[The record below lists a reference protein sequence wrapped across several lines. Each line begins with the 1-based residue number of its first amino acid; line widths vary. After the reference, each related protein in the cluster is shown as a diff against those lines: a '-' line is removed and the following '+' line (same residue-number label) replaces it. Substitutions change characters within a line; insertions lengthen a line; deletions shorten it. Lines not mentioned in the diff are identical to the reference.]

1 MACGMSH
8 IILRLLYGV
17 SLLILATFASA
28 TCLINAENSAPTSM
42 VVALKE
48 GEQRISLSC
57 NVSSPHVLYFP
68 RNYLSYNQ
76 LYDSEMRKVPKLT
89 GAFESYAIDSAHK
102 LLFLDIRSQVERPI
116 TLNIVALQDFQKL
129 ASIHTFTLSLFIGFC
144 LALTLYVG
152 MLGTSMRNYGFY
164 SYSFYVLSAAI
175 FFLLQEGLLNI
186 AFPHITFF
194 SNFKLHLMFAG
205 ITVFA
210 AVKFLDHL
218 LDFKALLKVW
228 QRKFILGMA
237 CSALALSFVQIILS
251 TSDAMKVNS
260 MLSVITLITMTCT
273 LSSCIYAAYRK
284 VHCSNLVLMG
294 IAIMVFSMLFRLVFS
309 DVSAFMYRY
318 GLIVGITIEAFIF
331 AIATSRK
338 VKKLD
343 DDRLSAFKRASTDSL
358 CKVLNRSGL

>member
-1 MACGMSH
+1 
-8 IILRLLYGV
+8 
-17 SLLILATFASA
+17 
-28 TCLINAENSAPTSM
+28 
-42 VVALKE
+42 
-48 GEQRISLSC
+48 
-57 NVSSPHVLYFP
+57 
-68 RNYLSYNQ
+68 
-76 LYDSEMRKVPKLT
+76 
-89 GAFESYAIDSAHK
+89 
-102 LLFLDIRSQVERPI
+102 
-116 TLNIVALQDFQKL
+116 
-129 ASIHTFTLSLFIGFC
+129 
-144 LALTLYVG
+144 
-152 MLGTSMRNYGFY
+152 MRNYGFY

-186 AFPHITFF
+186 AFPHVAFF
-194 SNFKLHLMFAG
+194 SNFKLHLLFAG

-210 AVKFLDHL
+210 AVKFLDQL

-228 QRKFILGMA
+228 QRQFILGMA

-251 TSDAMKVNS
+251 TSDAMRVNS
-260 MLSVITLITMTCT
+260 TLSLITLITMTCT
-273 LSSCIYAAYRK
+273 LSSCVYAAYRK

-294 IAIMVFSMLFRLVFS
+294 IAVMVFSMMFRLVFS

-358 CKVLNRSGL
+358 CKVLNRSGWEGIAQSLLTNFNKEGGYLTLLFIDVDNFKEINDQYGHHCGDKVLQVIAKILLSRCRDQDAVGRLGGDEFVVLSHCYSEGQSERLAARIEASLLERDIRTDSVVISVTASVGTYITNERCKDLTTLLNKADKLMYSVKEKHKTAQFASY